1 VRGIVGSSWCGSENA
16 RYLVVIFL
24 FVATHSRL
32 LHVRLGVEL
41 NAAHICPECMQDS
54 DLSDSADPRSAIT
67 ICLRQW
73 REGDPVAKDRLFELV
88 YEHLRQIAHQAL
100 RRERDDHTLATT
112 DLVHEAYIRLV
123 DHPGVEW
130 QDSSHFFAVASRAM
144 RRILVDYARKRGAAK
159 RGSAPRRVPLMEET
173 LSLDEQAD
181 TLLALDEA
189 LTRLHSIDERLA
201 QVVEHRFFGGLTE
214 EQTAQILSVTARTV
228 RRDWV
233 KARGWLY
240 RELSTAEA
248 SPG

>member
-1 VRGIVGSSWCGSENA
+1 
-16 RYLVVIFL
+16 
-24 FVATHSRL
+24 
-32 LHVRLGVEL
+32 
-41 NAAHICPECMQDS
+41 MQDS
-54 DLSDSADPRSAIT
+54 ETSDSSDPRSAIT

-73 REGDPVAKDRLFELV
+73 REGDAIAKERLFELV
-88 YEHLRQIAHQAL
+88 YEQLRHMAHQAL
-100 RRERDDHTLATT
+100 RKERDDHTLATT
-112 DLVHEAYIRLV
+112 DLVHEAYMRLV
-123 DHPGVEW
+123 DQSNVEW

-173 LSLDEQAD
+173 LSLDEQAG

-189 LTRLHSIDERLA
+189 LTRLHSVDERLA
-201 QVVEHRFFGGLTE
+201 QVVEYRFFGGLTE

-240 RELSTAEA
+240 HELSTAGA
-248 SPG
+248 TAG

>member
-1 VRGIVGSSWCGSENA
+1 
-16 RYLVVIFL
+16 
-24 FVATHSRL
+24 
-32 LHVRLGVEL
+32 
-41 NAAHICPECMQDS
+41 MQDPE
-54 DLSDSADPRSAIT
+54 LSDSTDPRSAIT

-73 REGDPVAKDRLFELV
+73 REGDPAAQERLFELV
-88 YEHLRQIAHQAL
+88 YEQLRHMAHNAL

-123 DHPGVEW
+123 DRADVEW

-159 RGSAPRRVPLMEET
+159 RGSAPRRVPLMEEA

-181 TLLALDEA
+181 TLVALDDA
-189 LTRLHSIDERLA
+189 LTRLHSMNERLA
-201 QVVEHRFFGGLTE
+201 KVVECRFFGGLTE
-214 EQTAQILSVTARTV
+214 DQTAQALGITARTV

-240 RELSTAEA
+240 HELSTGDT
-248 SPG
+248 SSQ